1 MSIHTDNAIRVAD
14 HQYKMIERLTAQRNA
29 LLVAA
34 KTVLNHVED
43 DQERLPPAMCR
54 LCFSHRQLLR
64 QAIESCEGQ
73 Q

>member
-29 LLVAA
+29 LLAAA
-34 KTVLNHVED
+34 KAIDAGPWLPICK
-43 DQERLPPAMCR
+43 ERE
-54 LCFSHRQLLR
+54 QLR
-64 QAIESCEGQ
+64 QAIAACEAQ